1 LRVLKLKDRY
11 EAYHERELEV
21 VAVFQSPN
29 KSVAKYVMSLQ
40 PPFSV
45 IADPEQKIYAL
56 YESRS
61 SWWGMIRSLRQ
72 FSLIRQTFS
81 SDLKPGK
88 MEGTYSMLPSDFL
101 IDEELKI
108 ARAFYAADITQ
119 HMPFDVIET
128 FLLG

>member
-11 EAYHERELEV
+11 EAYHERGLEV

-81 SDLKPGK
+81 SGLKPGK